1 MLKYSLSIHN
11 NKIFFNNLYNRK
23 YNIWNVNNNRRLIQ
37 KFLCN
42 FIIFILIVN
51 HNKTINMTK
60 VNNIEANKYNLINL
74 NLNNHTNK
82 ITFW

>member
-42 FIIFILIVN
+42 FIIFILIDN
-51 HNKTINMTK
+51 QNKTINMTK
-60 VNNIEANKYNLINL
+60 VN
-74 NLNNHTNK
+74 TNK
-82 ITFW
+82 

>member
-42 FIIFILIVN
+42 FIIFILIDN
-51 HNKTINMTK
+51 QNKTINMTK
-60 VNNIEANKYNLINL
+60 VNTNKQNLINL
-74 NLNNHTNK
+74 NLNNQTNK

>member
-11 NKIFFNNLYNRK
+11 NKIFFNNLYNRNYK
-23 YNIWNVNNNRRLIQ
+23 IWNVNNNRRLIQ

-42 FIIFILIVN
+42 FIIFILIDN
-51 HNKTINMTK
+51 QNKTINMTK
-60 VNNIEANKYNLINL
+60 VNTNKQNLINL
-74 NLNNHTNK
+74 NLNNQTNK

>member
-11 NKIFFNNLYNRK
+11 NKIFFNNLYNRNYK
-23 YNIWNVNNNRRLIQ
+23 IWNVNNNRRLIQ